1 MPKPGYQ
8 TTEHALTWAVVAL
21 GAVALFRG
29 HDALDRVAAL
39 VSPAIA
45 SAAYAH
51 SRGRTKSPGPFV
63 DPQLLR
69 DTLRDSMRQQL
80 TELFRG
86 RIVK

>member
-1 MPKPGYQ
+1 MAKPGYQ
-8 TTEHALTWAVVAL
+8 TTEHVLTWAVVAL

-29 HDALDRVAAL
+29 HDALDRLSAVFA
-39 VSPAIA
+39 PAIA

-51 SRGRTKSPGPFV
+51 SRGRAKSPGPFV
-63 DPQLLR
+63 DPAILR
-69 DTLRDSMRQQL
+69 DAMRQQL